1 MKGALRLFRPIH
13 TGNPYGRKEVLFM
26 EKAIELTGVNG
37 LLVRDLGPLPAEEAG
52 CILELALTLE
62 RVCPE
67 TRTALA
73 LTLTELD
80 EAGREFPRGVR
91 TLLVPAH
98 HGEEPRDIT
107 VRDIR
112 FLLPAEL
119 DVGGKEGR
127 RLRVRYER
135 QCIDCPAV
143 CEFPRE

>member
-1 MKGALRLFRPIH
+1 
-13 TGNPYGRKEVLFM
+13 M
-26 EKAIELTGVNG
+26 EKAIELTGVKG
-37 LLVRDLGPLPAEEAG
+37 LLVRDLGPLPPAEEG

-62 RVCPE
+62 GVQPE

-98 HGEEPRDIT
+98 HGEGPRDIV

-119 DVGGKEGR
+119 DVSGGGGR

-135 QCIDCPAV
+135 QCVDCPAV
-143 CEFPRE
+143 CELPPE